1 MTSGYN
7 FGLAGNTHVDHMLER
22 GPIPAVE
29 AQYLATMAVA
39 FELRTVN
46 ILTAQA
52 TPEWLNEA
60 RVRMGH
66 KPFPPEPKADTLL
79 PNPDKSTSTIVTE
92 VLERNLEVF
101 PSDLAH
107 RICGALDREGRLSA

>member
-1 MTSGYN
+1 MTDMSGNPHYKI
-7 FGLAGNTHVDHMLER
+7 LADEAMLPEH
-22 GPIPAVE
+22 GIVHAI
-29 AQYLATMAVA
+29 LTVA
-39 FELRTVN
+39 FELRTQN
-46 ILTAQA
+46 ILAAQA

-66 KPFPPEPKADTLL
+66 ETFPPEPDTPL

-101 PSDLAH
+101 PSDLGH